1 MDTEISAV
9 FICFAIAFALIFC
22 CSVMRACIN
31 GCNSHSATTSIIHPP
46 PETVIGQ
53 QQHPHQLY
61 NAMNSNNSHLV
72 SPTTV
77 ALNSNQHYLY
87 SYQSQEHSNVHG
99 IRHQDFIVSPVS
111 PSRGFHRQQEQYV
124 DFLFPTQEHQH
135 QPQVFSD
142 GPPSYEEA
150 VRQESSDVILGR
162 DANK

>member
-22 CSVMRACIN
+22 CSVMRACVN
-31 GCNSHSATTSIIHPP
+31 GCNSHSVTPSVIHPP

-53 QQHPHQLY
+53 QQHSHQLY
-61 NAMNSNNSHLV
+61 NAMNSNNSRLV
-72 SPTTV
+72 SPTAIT
-77 ALNSNQHYLY
+77 LNSNQHYLY
-87 SYQSQEHSNVHG
+87 SYQNQGHSNVHG
-99 IRHQDFIVSPVS
+99 IRHQDFVVSPVS

-124 DFLFPTQEHQH
+124 DFLFPTQDQH